1 MSPESLRLGGKHGIV
16 APMAFLAAAAQADI
30 RNEPKFLKSQSET

>member
-16 APMAFLAAAAQADI
+16 ARLAFPAAAAEADI
-30 RNEPKFLKSQSET
+30 RNEPKFLKS